1 MTDVFAGQTEV
12 TDGTNVGD
20 DDAADVCIRS
30 ADKQGRREGA

>member
-12 TDGTNVGD
+12 TDGTNVD